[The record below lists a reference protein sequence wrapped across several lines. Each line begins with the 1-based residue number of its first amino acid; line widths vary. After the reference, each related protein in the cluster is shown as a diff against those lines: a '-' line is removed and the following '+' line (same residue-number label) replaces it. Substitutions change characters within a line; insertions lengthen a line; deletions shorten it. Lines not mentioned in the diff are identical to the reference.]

1 MQGSYNYN
9 ILRDLLGDGIFTIDH
24 EKWRQQRKVSS
35 YEFSKK
41 VLRDFSSVVFG
52 KTGAK
57 VAKVVSESAS
67 CNQTMDIQVS
77 LFSPVAKFTY
87 TYTSIFLV
95 S

>member
-9 ILRDLLGDGIFTIDH
+9 ILRDLLGDGIFTVDH

-35 YEFSKK
+35 YEFSTKI
-41 VLRDFSSVVFG
+41 LRNFSSVVFR
-52 KTGAK
+52 KNGAK